1 MPANELGPA
10 EVRGQHERLPHEPGQ
25 HDRRPQGLHAQAAA
39 GALPAD
45 GLASPRA
52 AAAHSD
58 GLKQRRTHQC
68 ELEQAWDCI
77 LRKLPMPF
85 EHFCGAEAWEMP
97 AVWEQHCYDSVL
109 AGKAV
114 SAEDYRLAVNTA
126 NVMGWETFRE
136 FHDCYLHTDVLALA
150 DVMESYRDSFR
161 AQSGLDPIHYVTLP
175 GAAWD
180 AMLRHS
186 ARETPIHLITDEQAY
201 RDVRASVMGGL
212 SCIFQPFAQANNPEL
227 GEEDYNPE
235 ESVSWIS
242 YLDFNA
248 MYAHAQRPLRGG
260 RPARR
265 QRSEAELAARD
276 VPLEPELGVRRRGGE
291 LPAPRGLRLPPGA
304 ARPLGLAPCA

>member
-1 MPANELGPA
+1 
-10 EVRGQHERLPHEPGQ
+10 
-25 HDRRPQGLHAQAAA
+25 
-39 GALPAD
+39 
-45 GLASPRA
+45 
-52 AAAHSD
+52 
-58 GLKQRRTHQC
+58 
-68 ELEQAWDCI
+68 
-77 LRKLPMPF
+77 
-85 EHFCGAEAWEMP
+85 MP

-114 SAEDYRLAVNTA
+114 SAEDHRLAVNTA

-175 GAAWD
+175 GAVWD
-180 AMLRHS
+180 AMLRHP
-186 ARETPIHLITDEQAY
+186 ACGTPIHLITDEQAY

-235 ESVSWIS
+235 EPVSWIS

-248 MYAHAQRPLRGG
+248 MYPAAMTLPMPNG
-260 RPARR
+260 PCVARR
-265 QRSEAELAARD
+265 QRSEAELAA
-276 VPLEPELGVRRRGGE
+276 
-291 LPAPRGLRLPPGA
+291 
-304 ARPLGLAPCA
+304 

>member
-1 MPANELGPA
+1 MSWGPLRFVDSMNVFPTSLASMIDDLRACTHKQLPELFPLMA
-10 EVRGQHERLPHEPGQ
+10 SLHPELQLRTPTDSPPQ
-25 HDRRPQGLHAQAAA
+25 RRP
-39 GALPAD
+39 
-45 GLASPRA
+45 
-52 AAAHSD
+52 
-58 GLKQRRTHQC
+58 LKQRRTHC
-68 ELEQAWDCI
+68 DLEQAWDCI

-114 SAEDYRLAVNTA
+114 SAEDHWLAVNPA
-126 NVMGWETFRE
+126 NLMGWETFRE

-161 AQSGLDPIHYVTLP
+161 AQSGLDPIHHVTLP

-235 ESVSWIS
+235 EPVSWIS

-248 MYAHAQRPLRGG
+248 MC
-260 RPARR
+260 PATMTLPMPNGPCVAVALP
-265 QRSEAELAARD
+265 EDNAAR
-276 VPLEPELGVRRRGGE
+276 LSW
-291 LPAPRGLRLPPGA
+291 LPSWTTTSPRSCTTTWTGLPPRA
-304 ARPLGLAPCA
+304 